1 LLCFYFATSN
11 FLATLLRKPHFVCS
25 AGGEGRVETSSCKGV
40 FYAVETAGFC
50 WADHDTTTTLD
61 TLRFVHALWRD
72 GVYGTRWAEA
82 GTRSASGT
90 FFRCGRPDWYSAWDF
105 IGSVAEECYLA
116 KSLCDQS
123 GGIEL
128 SVDSRHTAIVFPIG
142 ARIVVHCT
150 SLALGDFG
158 GSLVLGAQPTAEYVV
173 DRIAEE
179 DFDRYFLVDRS
190 SAQSI
195 EPERISIS
203 DIEPR
208 HIGNFV
214 LLEDVNFGDQ
224 AGLAWCE
231 TDPES
236 GEPITTERI
245 LYDNDGNSIILRIE
259 GGCSY
264 AKEKIPD
271 RSGAI
276 GAIVESFN
284 GVYQIRIIN
293 RNIYF

>member
-1 LLCFYFATSN
+1 MMGKVLKYCAITLIAIGSLLSCRKSDDSLLTSPKGVVSIAHLKTLATSLSTTIVDDLSVEGYIIAN
-11 FLATLLRKPHFVCS
+11 DLY
-25 AGGEGRVETSSCKGV
+25 GEL
-40 FYAVETAGFC
+40 Y
-50 WADHDTTTTLD
+50 
-61 TLRFVHALWRD
+61 
-72 GVYGTRWAEA
+72 
-82 GTRSASGT
+82 
-90 FFRCGRPDWYSAWDF
+90 
-105 IGSVAEECYLA
+105 
-116 KSLCDQS
+116 KSIYISDQS

-128 SVDSRHTAIVFPIG
+128 SVDSRHTATVFPIG

-150 SLALGDFG
+150 SLALGDYG

-173 DRIAEE
+173 DRIAKE
-179 DFDRYFLVDRS
+179 DFDRYFLIDRS